1 MHCWARY
8 LLLAVVVVLGTLS
21 MMSACGRKGPLY
33 LPEESLRK
41 PASAE
46 ADIPTS
52 IAGDFKAVVY
62 ENEVDNLLHFAMVKG
77 EI

>member
-46 ADIPTS
+46 ADIPRPAPALNSTTRP
-52 IAGDFKAVVY
+52 DRP
-62 ENEVDNLLHFAMVKG
+62 
-77 EI
+77 